1 MHGLWVGQCWK
12 IEFQIGLLGLSTD
25 VCKIHGQCEA
35 VASAAAL
42 LRENDPVR
50 AAKALNHAAP
60 LTATQTKL
68 KVSRIRVREC
78 KRLGLD
84 QVSGLQSQSG
94 LFAWK
99 RRTEAAQ
106 VHLMVKEHIRLLDRD
121 ARWQFQAM
129 NFNRVCSAW
138 AFCNLWSS
146 TASWKLSSGA

>member
-1 MHGLWVGQCWK
+1 MCPEKSALGFELSCANLGATTGSRVRLRCG
-12 IEFQIGLLGLSTD
+12 IVLLLQGD
-25 VCKIHGQCEA
+25 VPPMTTHQA

-60 LTATQTKL
+60 LT
-68 KVSRIRVREC
+68 
-78 KRLGLD
+78 
-84 QVSGLQSQSG
+84 
-94 LFAWK
+94 
-99 RRTEAAQ
+99 